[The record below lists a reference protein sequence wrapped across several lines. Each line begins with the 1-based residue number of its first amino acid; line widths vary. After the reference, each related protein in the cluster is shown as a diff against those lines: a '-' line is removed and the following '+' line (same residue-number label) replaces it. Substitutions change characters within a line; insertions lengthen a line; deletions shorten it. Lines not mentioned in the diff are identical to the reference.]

1 MNVWRGWRLSW
12 IIWRSWCLRV
22 LEVLD
27 LTCEED
33 EGGVGGLIILADETP
48 APELVVPPLEHWTL
62 GSKDERA
69 LAGLLVGI
77 MLEQEWMTKG
87 EYTPTGPYGLDFD
100 L

>member
-1 MNVWRGWRLSW
+1 MVKLEA
-12 IIWRSWCLRV
+12 CLDW
-22 LEVLD
+22 LEVLVLLRAPEVFD

-33 EGGVGGLIILADETP
+33 EGGVGGPIILADETP
-48 APELVVPPLEHWTL
+48 APELVVPPSEEWALD
-62 GSKDERA
+62 SDDERA

-77 MLEQEWMTKG
+77 TSEREWRTDG